1 MKIKKDYNNFIVENK
16 SKLIYKL
23 ICWLFSMLL
32 IQSNLGEVKG
42 KDHFRLIYGNEG
54 SVTNLEINVSKDAF
68 DKLDLC
74 NYSFYVYKDYKS
86 GCNHFVPSG
95 WMGDTS
101 SISFKDNWKSDVHSG
116 KSCIKIKFKA
126 GNDNWAGIYWQNPE
140 NNWGTIKNVG
150 YDISGAVKVTFQAKG
165 ENGGENIEFFVGG
178 IGRDNS
184 TGEPT
189 ESYPDS
195 MTKTSTGYIT
205 LTDSWTE
212 HTIDL
217 TSEDLSYV
225 IGGFGWST
233 NSSRNP
239 NGATFYLDEIKY
251 DKLRDS
257 KIFGSVIDTN
267 GESIKNAKLTLKGKK
282 TKIKRKI
289 KSEDDGTFEFTS
301 LPADTY
307 VVKAQKK
314 NYKKSKQKLELGNA
328 EETEILIRLENEQST

>member
-1 MKIKKDYNNFIVENK
+1 MKIKKDYNNSIVENK
-16 SKLIYKL
+16 GKL
-23 ICWLFSMLL
+23 ICWLFPVLL
-32 IQSNLGEVKG
+32 IQSILGKVQEKEI
-42 KDHFRLIYGNEG
+42 FPLIYANEG

-95 WMGDTS
+95 WMGDDS
-101 SISFKDNWKSDVHSG
+101 SITFKDNWKSDVHSG

-140 NNWGTIKNVG
+140 NNWCDIKNGG

-184 TGEPT
+184 TGEPK
-189 ESYPDS
+189 ECYPDS

-205 LTDSWTE
+205 LTGTWTE

-225 IGGFGWST
+225 IGGFGWVTS
-233 NSSRNP
+233 SSRNP
-239 NGATFYLDEIKY
+239 NSTSTTFYLDEIKY

-314 NYKKSKQKLELGNA
+314 NYKKSNQELVELGDA
-328 EETEILIRLENEQST
+328 EETKISITLENEQST